1 METIIARIKG
11 YAKVL
16 DTSLVN
22 VTDALLD
29 LIVRDVVDRALAYM
43 NRQQLVAQY
52 ELDLLDDSVEEED
65 YQLPIPTELE
75 RALAGVVVG
84 AFKTV
89 EVRNDSQTGAVTSI
103 SDNGQSINYSENV
116 VTFLNSSDDSQIF
129 SGAKVLLDRYILG
142 KVIENTIY
150 PKNNL

>member
-1 METIIARIKG
+1 METIISRIKG

-52 ELDLLDDSVEEED
+52 ELDLADDTVEEED
-65 YQLPIPTELE
+65 YVLPIPTEIE
-75 RALAGVVVG
+75 RTLAGVVVG

-89 EVRNDSQTGAVTSI
+89 TARNDSETGAVTSI
-103 SDNGQSINYSENV
+103 SDNGQSISYSDNV
-116 VTFLNSSDDSQIF
+116 VNFLNSRDDGEIF
-129 SGAKVLLDRYILG
+129 SGAKALLDRYILAT
-142 KVIENTIY
+142 VIENTIY